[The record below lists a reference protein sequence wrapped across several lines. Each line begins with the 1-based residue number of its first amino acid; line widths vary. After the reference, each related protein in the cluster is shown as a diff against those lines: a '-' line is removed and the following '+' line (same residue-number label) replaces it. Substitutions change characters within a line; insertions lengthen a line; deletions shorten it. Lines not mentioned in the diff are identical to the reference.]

1 MDNVKTLASAQAGD
15 LIKHKNKLYRV
26 IDADMEFINWTKQI
40 RCVLAGTNKR
50 VLRVKTFNV

>member
-1 MDNVKTLASAQAGD
+1 MNDIKTLASAQAGD
-15 LIKHKNKLYRV
+15 LIEYKNKLYRV
-26 IDADMEFINWTKQI
+26 IDVDIEFINWTKEI